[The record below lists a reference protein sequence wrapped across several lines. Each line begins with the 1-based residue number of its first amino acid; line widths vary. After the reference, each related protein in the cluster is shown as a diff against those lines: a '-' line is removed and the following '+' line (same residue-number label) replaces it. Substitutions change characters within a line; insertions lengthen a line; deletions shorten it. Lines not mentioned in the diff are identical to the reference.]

1 MSDEEV
7 LELAA
12 KAAGHRTFGFDEQ
25 GSILIDPVVYTPWNP
40 LRMNVDAFQLA
51 RQMDM
56 SIHYGPKLILVTEPA
71 CACSFTVE
79 IDDPNIMS
87 LTRKAIT
94 HLAASVGEWL

>member
-1 MSDEEV
+1 MSEDDV

-25 GSILIDPVVYTPWNP
+25 GNILIDPVVYTPWNP

-51 RQMDM
+51 RQMNM
-56 SIHYGPKLILVTEPA
+56 SIHYGPDVILASEPVS
-71 CACSFTVE
+71 ACSYTVD
-79 IDDPNIMS
+79 IKGPLIMS

-94 HLAASVGEWL
+94 HLAASVGESL